1 MIILFFFRALM
12 VQRLEVMPKGLDWK
26 MFRYQPPNLSQ
37 EKNQQILGRGAN
49 VMMFPLLRLPLGL
62 QLLQRLK
69 RPVED
74 IIITVSVI
82 LKLILILKMCSTS
95 WKKYTTENGILYSYI
110 SQNQFKF
117 LEKNIKYDGRANS

>member
-1 MIILFFFRALM
+1 
-12 VQRLEVMPKGLDWK
+12 MPKGLDWK

-62 QLLQRLK
+62 QLLQLQK

-74 IIITVSVI
+74 IIITVSILLKVI
-82 LKLILILKMCSTS
+82 QISKI
-95 WKKYTTENGILYSYI
+95 YSYDH
-110 SQNQFKF
+110 FM
-117 LEKNIKYDGRANS
+117 EKVHY

>member
-1 MIILFFFRALM
+1 M

-74 IIITVSVI
+74 IIITVSMI

-95 WKKYTTENGILYSYI
+95 WKK
-110 SQNQFKF
+110 
-117 LEKNIKYDGRANS
+117 